1 MNIQT
6 INSIKDPLVI
16 LARELTTAAGRNKHQ
31 KFLLFG
37 EEQIQWA
44 LDAKLVIEGIFCKE
58 CPEKFKHISA
68 PVYEAS
74 EGILKKMS
82 DTSYLVPMLGIARYP
97 IVDNAK
103 SQDFAIV
110 LDNVVDFGNIGTIIR
125 TAQSFF
131 IDTFIFSTNG
141 DPFQRKVIDSSRG
154 LVFQSNFQLHGTAHE
169 TIAALKEQQYQIVV
183 TSPHAST
190 LQSQI
195 TLAPDR
201 PIALVVG
208 NETNGVSAEFE
219 QQADCIIQ
227 IPMAAHVES
236 LNVGVF
242 TGISLYELKFK
253 QALIMLKE
261 KIFANMGREVN
272 VTGKLIQMA
281 FDKKASQVTSLN
293 GMQIILLMIMH
304 CDESMPLDHIGRD
317 VGLFGNDLQEF
328 IRPLIEKNLIHV
340 TEKNSFSITDAGKQ
354 FLAEIWPVVEQ
365 TDQTIFKN
373 FSAEE
378 KQQFSDFLQ
387 RIQQSCTDIIGQQ

>member
-183 TSPHAST
+183 TSPHA
-190 LQSQI
+190 
-195 TLAPDR
+195 
-201 PIALVVG
+201 
-208 NETNGVSAEFE
+208 
-219 QQADCIIQ
+219 
-227 IPMAAHVES
+227 
-236 LNVGVF
+236 
-242 TGISLYELKFK
+242 
-253 QALIMLKE
+253 
-261 KIFANMGREVN
+261 
-272 VTGKLIQMA
+272 
-281 FDKKASQVTSLN
+281 
-293 GMQIILLMIMH
+293 
-304 CDESMPLDHIGRD
+304 
-317 VGLFGNDLQEF
+317 
-328 IRPLIEKNLIHV
+328 
-340 TEKNSFSITDAGKQ
+340 
-354 FLAEIWPVVEQ
+354 
-365 TDQTIFKN
+365 
-373 FSAEE
+373 
-378 KQQFSDFLQ
+378 
-387 RIQQSCTDIIGQQ
+387 

>member
-1 MNIQT
+1 MNIRT

-16 LARELTTAAGRNKHQ
+16 LARELTTSTGRNQHK

-37 EEQIQWA
+37 EEQIEWA
-44 LDAKLVIEGIFCKE
+44 LNAKLVIDGISCKE
-58 CPEKFKHISA
+58 CPEKFKHVSVPI
-68 PVYEAS
+68 YETS

-82 DTSYLVPMLGIARYP
+82 VTSYLVPVLGIAHYP
-97 IVDNAK
+97 IIDTTGT
-103 SQDFAIV
+103 QDFAIV

-131 IDTFIFSTNG
+131 INTFIFSTNG

-154 LVFQSNFQLHGTAHE
+154 LVFQSNFQLHATVNE
-169 TIAALKEQQYQIVV
+169 TIAELKKQHYQIVV

-190 LQSQI
+190 LQSHI
-195 TLAPDR
+195 ALSPDR

-208 NETNGVSAEFE
+208 NETHGVNTEFE
-219 QQADCIIQ
+219 QHADCMIQ
-227 IPMAAHVES
+227 IPMAGHVES

-253 QALIMLKE
+253 QVLIMLKE
-261 KIFANMGREVN
+261 KIFANIGREVN

-281 FDKKASQVTSLN
+281 FDKKVSQVTSLN
-293 GMQIILLMIMH
+293 GMQVILLMIMH
-304 CDESMPLDHIGRD
+304 CDESMSLDQIGKD
-317 VGLFGNDLQEF
+317 VGFFGNDLQEF
-328 IRPLIEKNLIHV
+328 MTPLIEKKLIHMA
-340 TEKNSFSITDAGKQ
+340 EDNSFSITDAGKQ

-365 TDQTIFKN
+365 TDQQIFKN
-373 FSAEE
+373 FSPQE

-387 RIQQSCTDIIGQQ
+387 RIQQSCADIIGK